1 MGDDRPRSG
10 RCGWAWRVAGGGYTS
25 RHPSRRGARPM
36 SVIEIETLLGEIEA
50 TAPCGEDLEY
60 DPELAELEAAAQ
72 ETPERQYGDTIIPA
86 QPPDWR
92 AVKQTALSLFG
103 RTRDLRV
110 AVALARASLHVD
122 GLPGFAAGLGVVEGL
137 LERYWDGVYPLL
149 DPEDDNDPTLRVNVL
164 VALCDQEATLRGVR
178 EMPLVNSRALGR
190 FSLRDV
196 QIANGLLAPLASDE
210 PAELP
215 TQSKIDGAFLDA
227 DLDELQAT
235 AAAVAAAIER
245 AKRIEVVLT
254 ELIGVARAPDM
265 SALAGVLKEIHQV
278 LAQQLQKRG
287 VGLIAEATAD
297 GTAAGESPAGAV
309 TGPRLVAGE
318 IGNRDEAVRMLDR
331 ICDYFER
338 HEPSSPV
345 PFLLKRAK
353 KLVTKDFMAILN
365 DLAPGGAEQAT
376 LIFGLQGEEPG
387 E

>member
-1 MGDDRPRSG
+1 
-10 RCGWAWRVAGGGYTS
+10 
-25 RHPSRRGARPM
+25 M